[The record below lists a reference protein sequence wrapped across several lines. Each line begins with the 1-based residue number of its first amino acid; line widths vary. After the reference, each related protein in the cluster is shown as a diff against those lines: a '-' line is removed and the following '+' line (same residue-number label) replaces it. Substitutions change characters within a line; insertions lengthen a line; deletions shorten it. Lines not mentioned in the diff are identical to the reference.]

1 MLVEPPIEK
10 LLPKV
15 ENRFDLSILVAKR
28 NRELIDGA
36 EPMVK
41 EGDDES
47 LVSIACREIAEDQ
60 VVSVPGNVEA
70 TVPLRESLL
79 AEIMAE
85 QEEETDADDWQSEG
99 PDLEDELVPTPVSKI
114 KVISEADMF
123 EIPEDEDLDEED
135 DEGLELDSDDL
146 DEEVPVKSKKKSIVE
161 DEDEDEEDD
170 EDFDLEDDDFESLD
184 SSIDD
189 FADDEDDDFLSGFEN
204 YDYDEDDL

>member
-60 VVSVPGNVEA
+60 VVSVPGDVDA

-79 AEIMAE
+79 AEMMAE

-123 EIPEDEDLDEED
+123 EIPEEEDLDEED
-135 DEGLELDSDDL
+135 DESLDMDSEDI
-146 DEEVPVKSKKKSIVE
+146 DEDVPSKNKKKSIVE
-161 DEDEDEEDD
+161 DEDEDDEDD

-189 FADDEDDDFLSGFEN
+189 FADEDDDDFLSGFED

>member
-47 LVSIACREIAEDQ
+47 LISIACREIAEDQ
-60 VVSVPGNVEA
+60 VVSVPGDVDA

-79 AEIMAE
+79 AEMMAE

-123 EIPEDEDLDEED
+123 EIPEEEDLDEED
-135 DEGLELDSDDL
+135 DESLDMDSEDI
-146 DEEVPVKSKKKSIVE
+146 DEDVPSKSKKKSIVE

-189 FADDEDDDFLSGFEN
+189 FADEEDDDFLSSFED

>member
-60 VVSVPGNVEA
+60 VVSVPGDVDA

-79 AEIMAE
+79 AEMMAE

-123 EIPEDEDLDEED
+123 EIPEEEDLDEED
-135 DEGLELDSDDL
+135 DESLDMDSEDI
-146 DEEVPVKSKKKSIVE
+146 DEDVPSKSKKKSIVE

-189 FADDEDDDFLSGFEN
+189 FADEEDDDFLSSFED

>member
-60 VVSVPGNVEA
+60 VVAVPGDVEA
-70 TVPLRESLL
+70 TVPLRESLI

-85 QEEETDADDWQSEG
+85 QEEDTDADDWQSEG

-123 EIPEDEDLDEED
+123 EIPEDDDLDEED
-135 DEGLELDSDDL
+135 DEDL
-146 DEEVPVKSKKKSIVE
+146 DAEDIDDEVPAKSKKRSIVE
-161 DEDEDEEDD
+161 DEDEDEEDE
-170 EDFDLEDDDFESLD
+170 EDFDLEDDDFESLY

-189 FADDEDDDFLSGFEN
+189 FADEEDDDFLSSFEN

>member
-1 MLVEPPIEK
+1 MLVEPPIEN

-36 EPMVK
+36 EPMVE

-60 VVSVPGNVEA
+60 VVSVPGDVDA

-123 EIPEDEDLDEED
+123 ELPEEEDLDEED
-135 DEGLELDSDDL
+135 EEVLDMDSDDL
-146 DEEVPVKSKKKSIVE
+146 GEEVPVKSKKKSIVE

>member
-60 VVSVPGNVEA
+60 VVSVPGDVDA

-79 AEIMAE
+79 AEMMAE

-123 EIPEDEDLDEED
+123 EIPEEEDLDEED
-135 DEGLELDSDDL
+135 DESLDMDSEDI
-146 DEEVPVKSKKKSIVE
+146 DEDVPSKIKKKSIVE
-161 DEDEDEEDD
+161 DEDEDDEDD

-189 FADDEDDDFLSGFEN
+189 FADEDDDDFLSGFED

>member
-60 VVSVPGNVEA
+60 VVSVPGDVDA

-79 AEIMAE
+79 AEMMAE
-85 QEEETDADDWQSEG
+85 QEEETDTDDWQSEG

-123 EIPEDEDLDEED
+123 EIPEEEDLDEED
-135 DEGLELDSDDL
+135 DEELDSEEI
-146 DEEVPVKSKKKSIVE
+146 DEDVPSKSKKKSIVE
-161 DEDEDEEDD
+161 DVDEDEEDD

-189 FADDEDDDFLSGFEN
+189 FAEEDDDDFLASFED

>member
-60 VVSVPGNVEA
+60 VVSVPGDVDA

-79 AEIMAE
+79 AEMMAE

-123 EIPEDEDLDEED
+123 EIPEEEDLDEED
-135 DEGLELDSDDL
+135 DESLDMDSEDI
-146 DEEVPVKSKKKSIVE
+146 DEDVPSKSKKKSIVE

-170 EDFDLEDDDFESLD
+170 DDFDLEDDDFESLD

-189 FADDEDDDFLSGFEN
+189 FADEDDDDFLSSFED

>member
-60 VVSVPGNVEA
+60 VVSVPGDVDA

-79 AEIMAE
+79 AEMMAE

-123 EIPEDEDLDEED
+123 EIPEEEDLDEED
-135 DEGLELDSDDL
+135 DEELDSEEI
-146 DEEVPVKSKKKSIVE
+146 DEDVPSKSKKKSIVE
-161 DEDEDEEDD
+161 DVDEDEEDD
-170 EDFDLEDDDFESLD
+170 EDIDLEDDDFESLD

-189 FADDEDDDFLSGFEN
+189 FAEEDDDDFLASFED

>member
-1 MLVEPPIEK
+1 MLVEPPIEN

-36 EPMVK
+36 EPMVE

-60 VVSVPGNVEA
+60 VVSVPGDVDA

-123 EIPEDEDLDEED
+123 ELPEEEDLDEED
-135 DEGLELDSDDL
+135 EEVLDMDEEDL
-146 DEEVPVKSKKKSIVE
+146 DEDVPVKSKKKSIVE
-161 DEDEDEEDD
+161 DEDEDVEDD

-189 FADDEDDDFLSGFEN
+189 FTDEEDDDFLSGFEN

>member
-60 VVSVPGNVEA
+60 VVSVPGDVDA

-79 AEIMAE
+79 AEMMAE
-85 QEEETDADDWQSEG
+85 QEEETGADDWQSEG

-123 EIPEDEDLDEED
+123 EIPEEEDLDEED
-135 DEGLELDSDDL
+135 DEELDSEEI
-146 DEEVPVKSKKKSIVE
+146 DEDVPSKSKKKSIVE
-161 DEDEDEEDD
+161 DVDEDEEDD
-170 EDFDLEDDDFESLD
+170 EDIDLEDDDFESLD

-189 FADDEDDDFLSGFEN
+189 FAEEDDDDFLASFED

>member
-41 EGDDES
+41 EGDGES

-60 VVSVPGNVEA
+60 VVSVPGDVDA

-79 AEIMAE
+79 AEMMAE

-123 EIPEDEDLDEED
+123 EIPEEEDLDEED
-135 DEGLELDSDDL
+135 DESLDMDSEDI
-146 DEEVPVKSKKKSIVE
+146 DEDIPSKSNKKSIVE

-170 EDFDLEDDDFESLD
+170 DDFDLEDDDFESLD

-189 FADDEDDDFLSGFEN
+189 FADEDDDDFLSSFED

>member
-60 VVSVPGNVEA
+60 VVSVPGDVDA

-79 AEIMAE
+79 AEMMAE

-123 EIPEDEDLDEED
+123 EIPEEEDLDEED
-135 DEGLELDSDDL
+135 DESLDMDSEDI
-146 DEEVPVKSKKKSIVE
+146 DEDVPSKSKKKSIVE
-161 DEDEDEEDD
+161 AEDEDEEDD

-189 FADDEDDDFLSGFEN
+189 FAEEDDDDFLSSFED